1 MSPIFLIHK
10 GTSCIMFKLF
20 GACFLVVG
28 GYFWGESI
36 ALKKKKRYQL
46 LLDWWQILMDMEG
59 EIRTMATPLPI
70 LLVEIGKKRK
80 CEIGESLVQVGNR
93 IQMREQLSFA
103 EIWEEELKK
112 GNFEVGKDELD
123 RMISVGKN
131 LGFLDKTQQVL
142 FLEHTRKD
150 LKIPMETAFLQWKEA
165 KGFYEKIGILAA
177 SMIVVL
183 LL

>member
-1 MSPIFLIHK
+1 
-10 GTSCIMFKLF
+10 MFKLF

-70 LLVEIGKKRK
+70 LLVEIGEKRK

-123 RMISVGKN
+123 RMIHQYEEQLKMQG
-131 LGFLDKTQQVL
+131 LD
-142 FLEHTRKD
+142 
-150 LKIPMETAFLQWKEA
+150 I
-165 KGFYEKIGILAA
+165 EKYFEFTGMTHEKLHEQMVR
-177 SMIVVL
+177 S
-183 LL
+183 

>member
-1 MSPIFLIHK
+1 
-10 GTSCIMFKLF
+10 MFKLF

-36 ALKKKKRYQL
+36 ALKKKERYLNL
-46 LLDWWQILMDMEG
+46 LNWSQILMDIEG

-70 LLVEIGKKRK
+70 LLVEIGEKRK
-80 CEIGESLVQVGNR
+80 CNIGESLIQVGKR
-93 IQMREQLSFA
+93 IQMRERQSFA
-103 EIWEEELKK
+103 EIWEEEIKR
-112 GNFEVGKDELD
+112 GNFEMGKDELD

-131 LGFLDKTQQVL
+131 LGFLDKSQQVL
-142 FLEHTRKD
+142 FLEQTRKD
-150 LKIPMETAFLQWKEA
+150 LKMPIESAFLQWKEA